1 MRCYLTKALLNRDV
15 NSAGSSPVLCL
26 LLFQRFFSFRYLVA
40 LHKTFARSLTS
51 DAGATI
57 AEIFSYI
64 EAFYNDD
71 ANAATEAP
79 TIDAHDR
86 SVHRHTVD
94 RAFQEKVWKWLAG
107 HPDVYVDRNEKGN
120 ELTFSEAEALS
131 SPISIENQA
140 HYGLSDSQQKR
151 SSGYVDRAPSV
162 QAENTLTPAVEGKD
176 TSTGTLPVGDQRDSA
191 TAPARAIVD
200 DLVSATS
207 QSQDSKTL
215 RVHVSEE
222 RMWHAVAGHA
232 PDFSR
237 MQRLDFMLLS
247 IVAAHRENGIL
258 QPDLTRISGQDKRS
272 TPVRTQRLHDK
283 GYIEKKKVQTKGQ
296 ATSLCTLRK
305 FVASTSKTASDPTGV
320 TDEVIRRDTSVTK
333 AGAQEELIDVKAMLR
348 RMFDILNEMN
358 IVTHLDLK
366 RKLVAFPQSHISR
379 R

>member
-1 MRCYLTKALLNRDV
+1 M
-15 NSAGSSPVLCL
+15 
-26 LLFQRFFSFRYLVA
+26 VA

-57 AEIFSYI
+57 AEIFSYV

-71 ANAATEAP
+71 ANAATA

-86 SVHRHTVD
+86 SLYRHTVD
-94 RAFQEKVWKWLAG
+94 HAFQEKVWKWLTG
-107 HPDVYVDRNEKGN
+107 HPDVYVDRNQKGN
-120 ELTFSEAEALS
+120 ELTLEEAEALS
-131 SPISIENQA
+131 SPISIGDEA
-140 HYGLSDSQQKR
+140 HYGLSDSQQKW
-151 SSGYVDRAPSV
+151 S
-162 QAENTLTPAVEGKD
+162 TPAVEGKD
-176 TSTGTLPVGDQRDSA
+176 TLTGTLPVGDQRDSA

-200 DLVSATS
+200 DLVSSTS
-207 QSQDSKTL
+207 HSQGSKTL
-215 RVHVSEE
+215 RVHVNEE
-222 RMWHAVAGHA
+222 RMWYAVAGHA

-247 IVAAHRENGIL
+247 IVAAHREKGIL

-272 TPVRTQRLHDK
+272 TPVRTQRLHDR

-305 FVASTSKTASDPTGV
+305 FVASTPKTASDPAGITE
-320 TDEVIRRDTSVTK
+320 EVIRRDTSLTK

-366 RKLVAFPQSHISR
+366 RQLVAFPQSHVSR
-379 R
+379 RQC